1 MKAHRT
7 DPVSLSFGL
16 LFVVLAAWWLVAR
29 LLGLALPPVGWF
41 VAGALLLIGIL
52 GLVGALRASRT
63 ANPAAAEAEAGS
75 TVSGAGPGPADDD
88 RR

>member
-1 MKAHRT
+1 VKAHRT

-63 ANPAAAEAEAGS
+63 ANPAAAEAGS
-75 TVSGAGPGPADDD
+75 TVSGTGPGPADDD

>member
-41 VAGALLLIGIL
+41 VAGALLLIGVL
-52 GLVGALRASRT
+52 GMVGALRASRT
-63 ANPAAAEAEAGS
+63 GHSAATEAEPGS
-75 TVSGAGPGPADDD
+75 IVSGTEPGSADAD